1 MVSLGPIITM
11 PSLNRCSE
19 MMIKRSPRKRYRLPV
34 IGFAPDDFPI
44 YGHWFT
50 DQNGQLVKA
59 EAGYETFPGDSR
71 TPLPTAR
78 HVTPP
83 TLWDIANKP
92 QDFASDFGLEMS
104 RYEQDWFYAGT
115 GSLDECNGALDIHA
129 NYAIA

>member
-44 YGHWFT
+44 
-50 DQNGQLVKA
+50 
-59 EAGYETFPGDSR
+59 GDSR
-71 TPLPTAR
+71 TPIPTAQ
-78 HVTPP
+78 HGTPP
-83 TLWDIANKP
+83 TIWDIANKP
-92 QDFASDFGLEMS
+92 QDFASAFGLEMS
-104 RYEQDWFYAGT
+104 RYKQDWFYSGT
-115 GSLDECNGALDIHA
+115 SNLDESSGALDIHA